1 MQRALLVRIL
11 MVATVVGAIQTLTAS
26 SDQFVILDPYGP
38 VGINDHGD
46 IVGAF
51 GDDTGLHGFLLSR
64 GTVTIISSPPCPVP
78 SRFGPQMIANGVNNR
93 GEVVGGYNPC
103 GNEGHGFIWSDGT
116 LTTIDVPNEP
126 FPDLRGINDHGDIV
140 GFTAVHGFLLSKGM
154 FTALVAPDTTEDV
167 PVPFGINNSG
177 DIVGDLGGDAF
188 LLSKSRYTLFRVPG
202 SGFTEARGIN
212 DRGDI
217 VGFWMDEQGSI
228 HGYVLT
234 TKTFTEITLPIASTV
249 AVNAIN
255 NSREIVGGFTDLD
268 NPSGTAHGFEMRI
281 KVP

>member
-11 MVATVVGAIQTLTAS
+11 MVAMVAGTFQILTAAS
-26 SDQFVILDPYGP
+26 REFVVLDPYSP

-51 GDDTGLHGFLLSR
+51 GDASGLHGFLLSR
-64 GTVTIISSPPCPVP
+64 GTVTIISSPPCPIP
-78 SRFGPQMIANGVNNR
+78 SQFGPQMIANGVNNR
-93 GEVVGGYNPC
+93 GQVVGGYNPC
-103 GNEGHGFIWSDGT
+103 GNEGHGFIWSDGV

-126 FPDLRGINDHGDIV
+126 FPSLNGINDHGDIV
-140 GFTAVHGFLLSKGM
+140 GSTAVRGFLLSNGI
-154 FTALVAPDTTEDV
+154 FTTLVAPSTEDI

-188 LLSKSRYTLFRVPG
+188 LLSKGQYTLFRVPG

-212 DRGDI
+212 DNGDI
-217 VGFWMDEQGSI
+217 VGFWMDEEGSI
-228 HGYVLT
+228 HGYVRT
-234 TKTFTEITLPIASTV
+234 TRTFTEITLPIASTV

-255 NSREIVGGFTDLD
+255 NSGHIVGGFTDLD
-268 NPSGTAHGFEMRI
+268 NPSGTAHGFVMRI